1 MRTKELKKRLNE
13 IRAEIYGLTT
23 YLDILERSRVNSPK
37 FYNELIEKD
46 KEHIEKYAQLT
57 KEYCAII
64 NFLDDEEKLVYDGY
78 TEREYFSRL
87 NDFMSKTVKLINEN
101 NETKL

>member
-1 MRTKELKKRLNE
+1 MRTKELKKRLEE
-13 IRAEIYGLTT
+13 IRQEIYGLKT
-23 YLDILERSRVNSPK
+23 YLDVLEHSRVNDPE

-46 KEHIEKYAQLT
+46 KAHIEKYSQLT

-64 NFLDDEEKLVYDGY
+64 NILDDEEKLVYDGY
-78 TEREYFSRL
+78 TEREYFNRL

-101 NETKL
+101 N